1 MTAMLAVRHSKR
13 HTHCYLEV
21 PLDSLVS
28 YDSSVICSSGP
39 ARAQETSQ
47 ARVARRQQLL
57 GLRTQ
62 GLGTCLVLAG
72 MSQGEEEEVK
82 WNAELEVALFHSM
95 HGHKPVGEYVFLLLR
110 KNIFEY
116 IQVNRLRCTLF

>member
-1 MTAMLAVRHSKR
+1 M
-13 HTHCYLEV
+13 
-21 PLDSLVS
+21 
-28 YDSSVICSSGP
+28 
-39 ARAQETSQ
+39 
-47 ARVARRQQLL
+47 
-57 GLRTQ
+57 
-62 GLGTCLVLAG
+62 LAG

-116 IQVNRLRCTLF
+116 IQVNRLRCTLHYFSFGLFSTEIKNRLCYRLLRGQTRCNCQCLDLHSN